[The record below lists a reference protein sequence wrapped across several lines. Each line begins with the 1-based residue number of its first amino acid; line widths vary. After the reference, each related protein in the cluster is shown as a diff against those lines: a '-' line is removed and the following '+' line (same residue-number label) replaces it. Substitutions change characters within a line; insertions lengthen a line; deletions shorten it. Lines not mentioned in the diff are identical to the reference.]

1 MAGRKRTAVSGSDTG
16 PVTIA
21 VDETERLVHVTMS
34 QEHYNLL
41 KIAAEER
48 GSSVA
53 VVAKQVFAEAMGERA
68 AAVPKETN

>member
-1 MAGRKRTAVSGSDTG
+1 MAGRKRTAVSGSDTEAE
-16 PVTIA
+16 TIV
-21 VDETERLVHVTMS
+21 VDDTERLIQVTVS

-41 KIAAEER
+41 KVRAAER